1 MNLFIPKDILD
12 LLSYRSTLGRSLKQ
26 ISLSATPI
34 NTILDDISKY
44 RAGYIDTLVQEN
56 LIGSR
61 FKSDDS
67 IMRKYEKTLAN
78 HGGFKQCFND
88 VLGFRLRFDEYP
100 NDFPDYFRVVDL
112 RNGKQVDDGYRAIHL
127 YYQRDSL
134 AYPIE
139 VQLWC
144 GKDYH
149 FNLWSHQYVYKYKS
163 PEIGKKLYQEFG
175 IAFTYGE
182 LAADPKDRAKLVSI
196 IDSFGLMPCN
206 IMPVTTEVMDDM
218 IEDAIHGNLN

>member
-1 MNLFIPKDILD
+1 MNLFIPKDTLD
-12 LLSYRSTLGRSLKQ
+12 LLSYRSTLGQSLKQ
-26 ISLSATPI
+26 ISLSSTPI
-34 NTILDDISKY
+34 DRILDDIAKY
-44 RAGYIDTLVQEN
+44 RAGYIDTLVREN

-100 NDFPDYFRVVDL
+100 VSFPDYFRVVDL

-139 VQLWC
+139 VQL
-144 GKDYH
+144 
-149 FNLWSHQYVYKYKS
+149 
-163 PEIGKKLYQEFG
+163 
-175 IAFTYGE
+175 
-182 LAADPKDRAKLVSI
+182 
-196 IDSFGLMPCN
+196 
-206 IMPVTTEVMDDM
+206 
-218 IEDAIHGNLN
+218 

>member
-1 MNLFIPKDILD
+1 MDLFIPKDTLD
-12 LLSYRSTLGRSLKQ
+12 GLSYRSTLGQSLKQ

-34 NTILDDISKY
+34 HIILDDIAKY
-44 RAGYIDTLVQEN
+44 RSSYIDILVQEN

-61 FKSDDS
+61 FKSEDS
-67 IMRKYEKTLAN
+67 IMRKYKKTIAN

-100 NDFPDYFRVVDL
+100 DTYPDYFRVVDL
-112 RNGKQVDDGYRAIHL
+112 RGGKLIDDGYRAIHL
-127 YYQRDSL
+127 YYQRDRL

-144 GKDYH
+144 GKDYY

-163 PEIGKKLYQEFG
+163 PQIGQKLYQEYAAGKLHTEQEFL
-175 IAFTYGE
+175 ARLQE
-182 LAADPKDRAKLVSI
+182 L
-196 IDSFGLMPCN
+196 
-206 IMPVTTEVMDDM
+206 EVNRN
-218 IEDAIHGNLN
+218 G

>member
-1 MNLFIPKDILD
+1 MDLFIPKDTLD
-12 LLSYRSTLGRSLKQ
+12 LLSYRSTLGQSLKQ

-34 NTILDDISKY
+34 SAILDDIAKY
-44 RAGYIDTLVQEN
+44 RASYIDILVQEN

-61 FKSDDS
+61 FKSEES
-67 IMRKYEKTLAN
+67 IMRKYKKTIAN

-100 NDFPDYFRVVDL
+100 DTYPDYFRVVDL
-112 RNGKQVDDGYRAIHL
+112 RNGKLVDDGYRAIHL
-127 YYQRDSL
+127 YYQRDNL

-144 GKDYH
+144 GKDYY

-163 PEIGKKLYQEFG
+163 PEIGQKLYQEYATGKIKTEQEFL
-175 IAFTYGE
+175 IRLQE
-182 LAADPKDRAKLVSI
+182 L
-196 IDSFGLMPCN
+196 
-206 IMPVTTEVMDDM
+206 EVNSN
-218 IEDAIHGNLN
+218 G